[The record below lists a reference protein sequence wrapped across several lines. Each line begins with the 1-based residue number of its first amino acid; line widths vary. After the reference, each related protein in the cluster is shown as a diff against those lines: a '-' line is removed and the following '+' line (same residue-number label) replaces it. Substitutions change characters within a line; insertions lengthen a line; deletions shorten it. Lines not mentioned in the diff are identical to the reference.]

1 MSTSIVIL
9 NTGEKIITDLQE
21 AFSGADDDRKGV
33 CLIMKHPYSLFLSEV
48 DTDDEMDLQVQ
59 FSKWCPFSIDTEFKI
74 PYDSV
79 MSIGLPDPT
88 LASAYESKI
97 AKVEELQKTETN
109 FVLQQQEIDD
119 ALNQIKENPPEQNG

>member
-1 MSTSIVIL
+1 
-9 NTGEKIITDLQE
+9 
-21 AFSGADDDRKGV
+21 
-33 CLIMKHPYSLFLSEV
+33 
-48 DTDDEMDLQVQ
+48 
-59 FSKWCPFSIDTEFKI
+59 
-74 PYDSV
+74 